1 MPQNNPPYVT
11 PTTIVDE
18 IKINEVMIT
27 QYTAK
32 VAELNVAIAVLV
44 ALNVALNQQLQISS
58 PGLPLE

>member
-18 IKINEVMIT
+18 IRINEVMIS

-32 VAELNVAIAVLV
+32 VAEINAAIAVLV
-44 ALNVALNQQLQISS
+44 AANVALNIQLKISS
-58 PGLPLE
+58 PNLPAE